1 MVKEYDYHAPNE
13 ALPRC
18 QKCVKYEYDSE
29 CPDKLTKFDGNEIE
43 YDSIGCP
50 TKYKGENYEWKNG
63 KLSKIHR
70 STFYSGD
77 EHYATR
83 TFTYDGYG
91 RRTQV
96 QFVSGVNFAGAN
108 AVSNYSKSS
117 THNYNYD
124 NSGRLIRESYT
135 ATDFSGT
142 VHETREL
149 VYLYDES
156 GMIGVMLNSQPYY
169 YHRNLQGDV
178 IAIYD
183 ANGNKQVEYAYDAW
197 GNCEVVYAD
206 NDKIAYAN
214 PIRYRGY
221 YYDKDTKL
229 YYLNARYY
237 SPEWRRF
244 ISPDAA
250 EYVDP
255 ETPNGLNLYAY
266 CYNDPVN
273 YADTSGHFVI
283 TLSAILWAA
292 AIGGVLGAASGAIY
306 GGLTAVAN
314 DQDVWEGVGIGALTG
329 GFMGAGAGV
338 ASLFIAPIIVGESV
352 AIATA
357 AGGMAVS
364 TGASLTIG
372 IGIGFGTGVF
382 GGASSDMLTQIANNG
397 KISDW
402 GSTSVSALQWGVINT
417 TSAFLGALGG
427 PLSNLESGFVTGVFN
442 NVTGIIGL
450 AIDVIRGV
458 SNKRKNLGYLSYS
471 YGY

>member
-1 MVKEYDYHAPNE
+1 MFGDFVYCIRFFFHREALDKTYVYEYNDIGNITLVKEYDYHAPNE

-108 AVSNYSKSS
+108 AVYNYSKSS

-156 GMIGVMLNSQPYY
+156 GIIGAMYSYNGSALQPYY

-183 ANGNKQVEYAYDAW
+183 ANGEKHAEYAYDAW

-250 EYVDP
+250 EYIDP
-255 ETPNGLNLYAY
+255 ETPNGLNLYCY
-266 CYNDPVN
+266 CNNDPVN
-273 YADTSGHFVI
+273 YADPSGHSI
-283 TLSAILWAA
+283 ILAIL
-292 AIGGVLGAASGAIY
+292 
-306 GGLTAVAN
+306 
-314 DQDVWEGVGIGALTG
+314 IGALV
-329 GFMGAGAGV
+329 GA
-338 ASLFIAPIIVGESV
+338 
-352 AIATA
+352 T
-357 AGGMAVS
+357 
-364 TGASLTIG
+364 
-372 IGIGFGTGVF
+372 IGFGTTVYVDYTDDGEVF
-382 GGASSDMLTQIANNG
+382 NG
-397 KISDW
+397 
-402 GSTSVSALQWGVINT
+402 SVSAEDYVANTLVAGVV
-417 TSAFLGALGG
+417 G
-427 PLSNLESGFVTGVFN
+427 
-442 NVTGIIGL
+442 
-450 AIDVIRGV
+450 GV
-458 SNKRKNLGYLSYS
+458 SGGLTYTLSGWFSFYNKMAHRFSDLCALFIPHEKARKILVVGL
-471 YGY
+471 